1 MCKIYCMFFNVPY
14 FANKRSKQIFMEH
27 GIEKERGN
35 KKQTVKGKK
44 VERKESLK
52 RTYLLH

>member
-1 MCKIYCMFFNVPY
+1 MFFNVPY

-35 KKQTVKGKK
+35 
-44 VERKESLK
+44 RKETNK
-52 RTYLLH
+52 EMKK

>member
-1 MCKIYCMFFNVPY
+1 MFFNVPY

-35 KKQTVKGKK
+35 RKETEKRKK

-52 RTYLLH
+52 RTYLLR